1 MDEMPFS
8 VKDVLERPL
17 FQRATLIAGAHG
29 LYREVRWV
37 HILEITHA
45 APYVSKHDLILTT
58 GLWLKRSVKS
68 GLEYTRQIIDH
79 ETSGLCIEFGTTID
93 EIPDKIIE
101 LCDQHDF
108 PLILFRQPIRF
119 EEITQDIHS
128 YLINQHFGLLKN
140 LEQFSQ
146 QQQQLILQSTD
157 IPAILRLLQNYSD
170 GQIVYLS
177 TIESNK
183 FYPSVTSETA
193 EIINKF
199 CNKKMKDFD
208 QIQETEIWKMD
219 ESHYLLIQ
227 PVVCFGQVFS
237 CVGMIVHQTHPTE
250 YMKLLID
257 YTAKA
262 VATVLLRTQFLEE
275 KILSNQN
282 ELIQDI
288 LSRQIESEEQAQ
300 MRMGLPSPNGE
311 RYIFVGGIIEFE
323 HNVIEAG
330 PERMEARNQ
339 DILVLIRS
347 LLKRYQ
353 MHHLLMMKNNQIFLL
368 CAKERVN
375 KDSLTSINKNI
386 QGLIDGL
393 DKYIKQA
400 LPGLH
405 FHVGIGKSRTRLLE
419 VWISF
424 KEAYQV
430 IEISQTVPA
439 MKQRNFYGKMGV
451 YQLLKAV
458 PEPILSEFIMDQLG
472 QLIDYDHKHHLN
484 LVDTLSMY
492 FQCMGSKGETAK
504 KLFIHRQ
511 TLYNRLEKI
520 RDILGEDFFEP
531 EHRHCLEMALL
542 GHPLIEEF
550 KKNVNPL

>member
-1 MDEMPFS
+1 MDEMPFC

-17 FQRATLIAGAHG
+17 FQRAALIAGAHG
-29 LYREVRWV
+29 LFREVRWV

-58 GLWLKRSVKS
+58 GIWLKRSVKS
-68 GLEYTRQIIDH
+68 GLDYMRQIIDH
-79 ETSGLCIEFGTTID
+79 GTSGLCIEFGTTID
-93 EIPDKIIE
+93 EIPDKIIA
-101 LCDQHDF
+101 LCDAYDF

-128 YLINQHFGLLKN
+128 FLINQHFGLLKN

-146 QQQQLILQSTD
+146 KQQQLILQSTD
-157 IPAILRLLQNYSD
+157 IPAILRLLQSYSER
-170 GQIVYLS
+170 QIIYLS
-177 TIESNK
+177 TIEANK
-183 FYPSVTSETA
+183 FYPSVTKEKSDM
-193 EIINKF
+193 INAF
-199 CNKKMKDFD
+199 CNEKKKAFD
-208 QIQETEIWKMD
+208 HIQETEIWKMD
-219 ESHYLLIQ
+219 DTCYLLIQ

-237 CVGMIVHQTHPTE
+237 CVGMVLHQAHPTE

-288 LSRQIESEEQAQ
+288 LSKRIESEEQAQ

-311 RYIFVGGIIEFE
+311 KYIFVGGVIEFE

-339 DILVLIRS
+339 DILVLTRS

-353 MHHLLMMKNNQIFLL
+353 MHHLLMMKNNQIYFI
-368 CAKERVN
+368 CAKERVTAE
-375 KDSLTSINKNI
+375 SLTGLYKNV

-393 DKYIKQA
+393 EKYINQA
-400 LPGLH
+400 LPGLN
-405 FHVGIGKSRTRLLE
+405 FHVGIGKSRTRLSE
-419 VWISF
+419 VWMSF

-439 MKQRNFYGKMGV
+439 MEKCCFYGNLGV
-451 YQLLKAV
+451 YQLLNTV
-458 PEPILSEFIMDQLG
+458 PGPILNEFIHDQLG

-492 FQCMGSKGETAK
+492 FKCMGSKGETAR

-520 RDILGEDFFEP
+520 RDILGNDFFEP
-531 EHRHCLEMALL
+531 NRRHCLEMALL
-542 GHPLIEEF
+542 GYPLQAIEEQ
-550 KKNVNPL
+550 

>member
-1 MDEMPFS
+1 MDERPFC
-8 VKDVLERPL
+8 VIDVLKRPL
-17 FQRATLIAGAHG
+17 FQRAALIAGDRG
-29 LYREVRWV
+29 VFREVRWV

-58 GLWLKRSVKS
+58 GLWLKRSVKE
-68 GLEYTRQIIDH
+68 GLDYTRQIIDH
-79 ETSGLCIEFGTTID
+79 ETSGLCIEFGTTVDDIPEEIID
-93 EIPDKIIE
+93 
-101 LCDQHDF
+101 LCDQYDF

-128 YLINQHFGLLKN
+128 FLINQHFGLLKN

-170 GQIVYLS
+170 RQIVYLS

-193 EIINKF
+193 ETINAF
-199 CNKKMKDFD
+199 CNQRIKDFD

-219 ESHYLLIQ
+219 DHHYLLIQ
-227 PVVCFGQVFS
+227 PVICFGQVFS
-237 CVGMIVHQTHPTE
+237 FIGMVLHQTHPSE

-257 YTAKA
+257 YTSKA

-275 KILSNQN
+275 KILRNQN

-311 RYIFVGGIIEFE
+311 KYSFIGGVIEFE

-353 MHHLLMMKNNQIFLL
+353 MHHLLMMKNNQIYLL
-368 CAKERVN
+368 CAKEKVN
-375 KDSLTSINKNI
+375 HESQQALYGNILGLTG
-386 QGLIDGL
+386 GLQ
-393 DKYIKQA
+393 KYIEQA
-400 LPGLH
+400 LTGLQ
-405 FHVGIGKSRTRLLE
+405 FHIGFGKTKTKLLD

-424 KEAYQV
+424 NEAYQV
-430 IEISQTVPA
+430 IEVSQSVPT
-439 MKQRNFYGKMGV
+439 MQRCIFYAKMGV
-451 YQLLKAV
+451 YQLLKSV
-458 PEPILSEFIMDQLG
+458 PQPILIDFVKDQLG
-472 QLIDYDHKHHLN
+472 KLIDYDHKHHLN
-484 LVDTLSMY
+484 LIETLDMY
-492 FQCMGSKGETAK
+492 FKCMGSKGETAK

-531 EHRHCLEMALL
+531 QRRHCLEMALL
-542 GHPLIEEF
+542 G
-550 KKNVNPL
+550 NPLSNAAPEVKQ

>member
-1 MDEMPFS
+1 MDEMPFC

-17 FQRATLIAGAHG
+17 FQRATLIAGRRG
-29 LYREVRWV
+29 MFREVRWV

-101 LCDQHDF
+101 LCDEHDF

-146 QQQQLILQSTD
+146 QQQQLVLRSTD
-157 IPAILRLLQNYSD
+157 IPAILRLLQNYSE
-170 GQIVYLS
+170 GQILYLS
-177 TIESNK
+177 AIESNK
-183 FYPSVTSETA
+183 FYPPVATETA
-193 EIINKF
+193 EIINAF

-208 QIQETEIWKMD
+208 QIQEAEIWKMD
-219 ESHYLLIQ
+219 ETHFILIQ

-237 CVGMIVHQTHPTE
+237 CVGMVLHQAHPTE

-275 KILSNQN
+275 RILSNQN

-288 LSRQIESEEQAQ
+288 LSRRIESEEQAQ

-311 RYIFVGGIIEFE
+311 KYIFVGGIIEFE

-353 MHHLLMMKNNQIFLL
+353 MHHLLMMKNNQIYLL
-368 CAKERVN
+368 CAKEKVN
-375 KDSLTSINKNI
+375 HESLPALYKNI
-386 QGLIDGL
+386 FGLIEGL
-393 DKYIKQA
+393 KKYIDQA
-400 LPGLH
+400 LAGLQ
-405 FHVGIGKSRTRLLE
+405 FHVGFGKSKTQLLDM
-419 VWISF
+419 WLSF

-430 IEISQTVPA
+430 IEVSQTVPS
-439 MKQRNFYGKMGV
+439 MKDCCFYAKMGV

-458 PEPILSEFIMDQLG
+458 PLPTLGDFVNDQLG
-472 QLIDYDHKHHLN
+472 DLLDYDRKHHLN
-484 LVDTLSMY
+484 LIETLDIYSK
-492 FQCMGSKGETAK
+492 CMGSKGETAK
-504 KLFIHRQ
+504 RLFIHRQ

-531 EHRHCLEMALL
+531 HRRHCLEMALL
-542 GHPLIEEF
+542 GHPLRDISDR
-550 KKNVNPL
+550 KSDS

>member
-1 MDEMPFS
+1 MDEMPFC
-8 VKDVLERPL
+8 VNDVLERPL
-17 FQRATLIAGAHG
+17 FQRAALIAGAHG
-29 LYREVRWV
+29 LFREVRWV

-58 GLWLKRSVKS
+58 GLWLKRSAKS
-68 GLEYTRQIIDH
+68 GLEYMRQIIDH
-79 ETSGLCIEFGTTID
+79 GTSGLCIEFGTTID
-93 EIPDKIIE
+93 EIPDKIIA
-101 LCDQHDF
+101 LCDDHDF

-128 YLINQHFGLLKN
+128 FLINQHFGLLKN

-146 QQQQLILQSTD
+146 KQQQLILQSTD
-157 IPAILRLLQNYSD
+157 IPAILRLLQSYSD
-170 GQIVYLS
+170 RQIVYLS

-183 FYPSVTSETA
+183 FYPTVSEETA
-193 EIINKF
+193 HTINTF
-199 CNKKMKDFD
+199 CNEKKKNFD
-208 QIQETEIWKMD
+208 RIQETEIWKMD
-219 ESHYLLIQ
+219 ETRFLLIQ

-237 CVGMIVHQTHPTE
+237 CVGMLLHQAHPTE

-288 LSRQIESEEQAQ
+288 LSKRIENEDQAQ

-311 RYIFVGGIIEFE
+311 KYIFVGGIIEFE
-323 HNVIEAG
+323 HNVIEDG

-339 DILVLIRS
+339 DILVLTRS

-353 MHHLLMMKNNQIFLL
+353 MHHLLMMKNNQVYFI
-368 CAKERVN
+368 CAKERVTSE
-375 KDSLTSINKNI
+375 SLAGLYKNI
-386 QGLIDGL
+386 QGLINGL
-393 DKYIKQA
+393 DKYINQA
-400 LPGLH
+400 LPSLK
-405 FHVGIGKSRTRLLE
+405 FHVGIGKSRTRLSE
-419 VWISF
+419 VWMSF

-439 MKQRNFYGKMGV
+439 MGKCNFYGNLGV
-451 YQLLKAV
+451 YQLLNAV
-458 PEPILSEFIMDQLG
+458 PEPILNEFIHDQLG
-472 QLIDYDHKHHLN
+472 QIIDYDQKHHLN
-484 LVDTLSMY
+484 LVETLSMY
-492 FQCMGSKGETAK
+492 FKCMGSKGETAK

-520 RDILGEDFFEP
+520 RDILGDDFFEP
-531 EHRHCLEMALL
+531 ERRHCLEMALL
-542 GHPLIEEF
+542 GYPLQAIEEQ
-550 KKNVNPL
+550 